1 MNERTT
7 DWRSPDAG
15 SKVSA
20 DEWLVAIRS
29 DLAHLLTEI
38 HSLEA
43 ALAQDDLPEAL
54 RCCNNVSGRSNML
67 GLIARTAQ
75 RAGIVF

>member
-1 MNERTT
+1 MNESTT
-7 DWRSPDAG
+7 PG
-15 SKVSA
+15 VTVTA

-29 DLAHLLTEI
+29 DLAHLLEEV
-38 HSLEA
+38 HNLEA
-43 ALAQDDLPEAL
+43 ALEQDDLPEAL